1 MPSRRA
7 FLISSSLA
15 SCAIQAQE
23 KPKNEPARPD
33 QTAQPGS
40 DIFEA
45 AFRGDVKRATE
56 LAEQNPAIAR
66 LRSADGRTPLHYA
79 AAGGQPDMIMFLTTK
94 GADLSAGPE
103 SPLLVAVGHADH
115 AVASE
120 MAQDLLM
127 NASDPNARRKDDKS
141 APEIAREHGYDDIV
155 AMLIHRGAEFQG
167 KSDVERVYYGR
178 RYSYDAQ
185 GNPYKPQDIAGLPQ
199 DFINDFVRLSHF
211 DVERVKHLYKLA
223 PGLLAARATWD
234 ELPIE
239 AAAHM
244 GIVPLAEFFADQ
256 GSPVSTCTAAVL
268 GLRNRVEALVKADPN
283 CLRERGA
290 HDIPLLA
297 YTAWGKERLDVAEF
311 LLNSGVDLRTRGL
324 GLTTLH
330 VAAMKGHVELAKLL
344 LDRGANV
351 NEPSRQKNGNMT
363 PLAMAV
369 RAKQE
374 KMQQFLKA
382 RGGRA

>member
-1 MPSRRA
+1 MPSRRS
-7 FLISSSLA
+7 FLISSGLA
-15 SCAIQAQE
+15 SCAVQAQE
-23 KPKNEPARPD
+23 KPKSDLAPLEHAKD
-33 QTAQPGS
+33 SGS

-45 AFRGDVKRATE
+45 AFRGDLKRATA
-56 LAEQNPAIAR
+56 LADQNPAIAR
-66 LRSADGRTPLHYA
+66 LRSGDGRTPLHYA
-79 AAGGQPDMIMFLTTK
+79 ASGGQPDMIMFLTVK

-103 SPLLVAVGHADH
+103 SPLLAAVGHADH
-115 AVASE
+115 AIASE
-120 MAQDLLM
+120 MAQTLLM
-127 NASDPNARRKDDKS
+127 NASDPNARRKDGKS
-141 APEIAREHGYDDIV
+141 ALDVARDRGYDDIV
-155 AMLIHRGAEFQG
+155 AMLIHRGAENLG
-167 KSDVERVYYGR
+167 KSEVQRVYFGR

-185 GNPYKPQDIAGLPQ
+185 GNPYKPQDITGLPQ
-199 DFINDFVRLSHF
+199 EFINEFVRLSHL

-244 GIVPLAEFFADQ
+244 GLVPLAEFLADQ

-268 GLRNRVEALVKADPN
+268 GLRNRVEALLKADAN
-283 CLRERGA
+283 CLQERGA

-297 YTAWGKERLDVAEF
+297 YTAWGQERLDIAES
-311 LLNSGVDLRTRGL
+311 LLKSGADLRATGL

-330 VAAMKGHVELAKLL
+330 VAAMRGHIELAKLL
-344 LDRGANV
+344 LDRGADV
-351 NEPSRQKNGNMT
+351 NEPSRQKNGMT

-374 KMQQFLKA
+374 KMQQFLKE

>member
-1 MPSRRA
+1 MPSRRR

-15 SCAIQAQE
+15 SCAVYAQE
-23 KPKNEPARPD
+23 KPKMEPLRPD
-33 QTAQPGS
+33 PTSDSRS

-45 AFRGDVKRATE
+45 AFRGDIKRATE
-56 LAEQNPAIAR
+56 LFEQNPAIAK
-66 LRSADGRTPLHYA
+66 LRSPDDRLPLHYA

-103 SPLLVAVGHADH
+103 SPLLAAIDHADH
-115 AVASE
+115 ALAFE
-120 MAQDLLM
+120 MAQTLLM
-127 NASDPNARRKDDKS
+127 NASDPNARRKDGKS
-141 APEIAREHGYDDIV
+141 ALDIARDRGYDDIV
-155 AMLIHRGAEFQG
+155 ALLIHRGAEFQG
-167 KSDVERVYYGR
+167 KPDVERVYFGR

-185 GNPYKPQDIAGLPQ
+185 GNPYEPQDITGLPQ
-199 DFINDFVRLSHF
+199 DFINECVRLSHI

-244 GIVPLAEFFADQ
+244 GLVPLAEFLADQ

-268 GLRNRVEALVKADPN
+268 GLRNRVEALVKGDPN

-290 HDIPLLA
+290 HDIPLLS
-297 YTAWGKERLDVAEF
+297 YTAWGKERLDIAEF
-311 LLNSGVDLRTRGL
+311 LLNSGADLRARGL

-330 VAAMKGHVELAKLL
+330 IVAMKGHIELAKLL
-344 LDRGANV
+344 LDRGADV
-351 NEPSRQKNGNMT
+351 NEPSRQKSGNVT

-374 KMQQFLKA
+374 KMQQFLKEH
-382 RGGRA
+382 GGRA

>member
-1 MPSRRA
+1 MPSRRT

-15 SCAIQAQE
+15 SCAVQAQE
-23 KPKNEPARPD
+23 RPKIEPSRPD
-33 QTAQPGS
+33 PGTDSRS
-40 DIFEA
+40 DIFDA
-45 AFRGDVKRATE
+45 AFRGDIKRATV
-56 LAEQNPAIAR
+56 LFEQNPAIAR
-66 LRSADGRTPLHYA
+66 LRSPDGQLALHYA

-103 SPLLVAVGHADH
+103 SPLLAAIDHADH
-115 AVASE
+115 ALAYE
-120 MAQDLLM
+120 MAQTLLM
-127 NASDPNARRKDDKS
+127 NASDANARRKDGKT
-141 APEIAREHGYDDIV
+141 ALALARDRGYDDIV
-155 AMLIHRGAEFQG
+155 ALLVHRGAEPQG
-167 KSDVERVYYGR
+167 TPAVERVYFGR

-185 GNPYKPQDIAGLPQ
+185 GNPFKAQDITGLPQ
-199 DFINDFVRLSHF
+199 DFINECVRLSHI
-211 DVERVKHLYKLA
+211 DVEKVKHLYKLA

-244 GIVPLAEFFADQ
+244 GLVPLAEFLAEQ

-268 GLRNRVEALVKADPN
+268 GLKNRVEALVKADAN

-297 YTAWGKERLDVAEF
+297 YTAWGKEQLDIAEF
-311 LLNSGVDLRTRGL
+311 LLNSGIDLKLRGL

-330 VAAMKGHVELAKLL
+330 IVAMRGHVELAKLL
-344 LDRGANV
+344 LDRGADV
-351 NEPSRQKNGNMT
+351 NEPSRQKNGIVT
-363 PLAMAV
+363 PLAMAM

-374 KMQQFLKA
+374 KMQLFLKE
-382 RGGRA
+382 RGGRS

>member
-1 MPSRRA
+1 MPSRRT
-7 FLISSSLA
+7 FLISASLA
-15 SCAIQAQE
+15 PCALQGQE
-23 KPKNEPARPD
+23 TARPEPARLEHASD
-33 QTAQPGS
+33 SKT

-45 AFRGDVKRATE
+45 AFQGDIKRATALFDE
-56 LAEQNPAIAR
+56 NPAIAR

-79 AAGGQPDMIMFLTTK
+79 AAGGHSDMIMFLTTK

-103 SPLLVAVGHADH
+103 SPLLTAIDH
-115 AVASE
+115 PDHTMASE
-120 MAQDLLM
+120 AAQTLLM
-127 NASDPNARRKDDKS
+127 NASDPSARRKDGKS
-141 APEIAREHGYDDIV
+141 ALDIARDRGYDDIA
-155 AMLIHRGAEFQG
+155 AMLIHRGAEFHG
-167 KSDVERVYYGR
+167 KSSVEVAYYGR

-185 GNPYKPQDIAGLPQ
+185 GKPYTSQDISGLPQ
-199 DFINDFVRLSHF
+199 DFINEFVRLSHL
-211 DVERVKHLYKLA
+211 DIERVKHLYKLA

-234 ELPIE
+234 ELAIE

-244 GIVPLAEFFADQ
+244 GLVPLAQFLADQ

-268 GLRNRVEALVKADPN
+268 GLTNRVEALVKADAN

-290 HDIPLLA
+290 HDIPLLS

-311 LLNSGVDLRTRGL
+311 LLNSGADLRASGL
-324 GLTTLH
+324 GMTTLH
-330 VAAMKGHVELAKLL
+330 IAAMKGHIELAKLL
-344 LDRGANV
+344 LDHGADV
-351 NEPSRQKNGNMT
+351 NEPSRQKNGIVT

-374 KMQQFLKA
+374 KMQQFLKE

>member
-1 MPSRRA
+1 VH
-7 FLISSSLA
+7 
-15 SCAIQAQE
+15 AQE
-23 KPKNEPARPD
+23 KPKIEPARADPITD
-33 QTAQPGS
+33 SRS

-45 AFRGDVKRATE
+45 AFRGDIKRATE

-66 LRSADGRTPLHYA
+66 FRSPDGRLPLHYA

-103 SPLLVAVGHADH
+103 SPLLAAIDHADH
-115 AVASE
+115 ALASE
-120 MAQDLLM
+120 MAQTLLM
-127 NASDPNARRKDDKS
+127 NASDPNARRKDGKS
-141 APEIAREHGYDDIV
+141 ALDIARDRGYDDIV
-155 AMLIHRGAEFQG
+155 AMLIHRGAELQG
-167 KSDVERVYYGR
+167 RPDVEQIYFGR

-185 GNPYKPQDIAGLPQ
+185 GNPYKPQDITGLPQ
-199 DFINDFVRLSHF
+199 DFINECVRLSHL
-211 DVERVKHLYKLA
+211 DVEQVKHLYKLA

-244 GIVPLAEFFADQ
+244 GLVPLAEFLADQ

-268 GLRNRVEALVKADPN
+268 GLRNRVEALVKADLN

-290 HDIPLLA
+290 HDIPLLS
-297 YTAWGKERLDVAEF
+297 YTAWGKERLDIADF
-311 LLNSGVDLRTRGL
+311 LLNSGADLKARGL

-330 VAAMKGHVELAKLL
+330 VAAMKGHIGLAKLL
-344 LDRGANV
+344 LDRGADV
-351 NEPSRQKNGNMT
+351 NEPSRQKNGNVT
-363 PLAMAV
+363 PLVMAV

-374 KMQQFLKA
+374 KMQQFLRE
-382 RGGRA
+382 RGGRT

>member
-1 MPSRRA
+1 MPSRRR

-15 SCAIQAQE
+15 SCAVHAQE
-23 KPKNEPARPD
+23 KPKIEPVHPD
-33 QTAQPGS
+33 PATDSRS
-40 DIFEA
+40 DIFGA
-45 AFRGDVKRATE
+45 AFRGDLKRATE
-56 LAEQNPAIAR
+56 LAEQNPAIAKV
-66 LRSADGRTPLHYA
+66 RSPDGLLPLHYA

-103 SPLLVAVGHADH
+103 SPLLAAIDHADH
-115 AVASE
+115 ALASE
-120 MAQDLLM
+120 MAQTLLM
-127 NASDPNARRKDDKS
+127 NASDPNARRKDGKS
-141 APEIAREHGYDDIV
+141 ALDIARHHGYDDIV

-167 KSDVERVYYGR
+167 KPDVERIYFGC
-178 RYSYDAQ
+178 RYSYDAP
-185 GNPYKPQDIAGLPQ
+185 GNPYKPQDMTGLPQ
-199 DFINDFVRLSHF
+199 DFINECVRLSHI

-244 GIVPLAEFFADQ
+244 GLVPLAEFLAEQ
-256 GSPVSTCTAAVL
+256 GSPVSTCTASVL
-268 GLRNRVEALVKADPN
+268 GLRNRVEALVKGDPD

-290 HDIPLLA
+290 HDIPLLS
-297 YTAWGKERLDVAEF
+297 YTAWGRERLDIAEF
-311 LLNSGVDLRTRGL
+311 LLNSGVKLRARGL

-330 VAAMKGHVELAKLL
+330 VAAMKGHIELAKLL
-344 LDRGANV
+344 LDRGADV
-351 NEPSRQKNGNMT
+351 NEPSRQKNGDVT

-369 RAKQE
+369 HAKQE
-374 KMQQFLKA
+374 KMQQFLKE

>member
-1 MPSRRA
+1 MPIRRR

-15 SCAIQAQE
+15 SCAIYAQE
-23 KPKNEPARPD
+23 KPKIAPARPD
-33 QTAQPGS
+33 PGTNSRS

-45 AFRGDVKRATE
+45 AFRGDMKRATE
-56 LAEQNPAIAR
+56 LAEQNPAIAK
-66 LRSADGRTPLHYA
+66 LRSPDGRLPLHYA

-103 SPLLVAVGHADH
+103 SPLLAAVGHPDH
-115 AVASE
+115 ANASE
-120 MAQDLLM
+120 MAQTLLM
-127 NASDPNARRKDDKS
+127 NASDPNARRKDGKS
-141 APEIAREHGYDDIV
+141 ALDIARDRGYDDIA
-155 AMLIHRGAEFQG
+155 AMLIHRGAEFHG
-167 KSDVERVYYGR
+167 KSDVELVYFSC

-185 GNPYKPQDIAGLPQ
+185 GNPYKPQDITGLPQ
-199 DFINDFVRLSHF
+199 DFINECVRLSHF

-244 GIVPLAEFFADQ
+244 GLVPLAEFLADQ

-268 GLRNRVEALVKADPN
+268 GSRNRVEALVKADRN

-290 HDIPLLA
+290 HDIPLLS
-297 YTAWGKERLDVAEF
+297 YTAWGKERLDIAEL
-311 LLNSGVDLRTRGL
+311 LLNSGADLKARGL

-330 VAAMKGHVELAKLL
+330 ITAMKGHIELAKLL
-344 LDRGANV
+344 LDRGADV
-351 NEPSRQKNGNMT
+351 NEPSRQKNGNVT

-374 KMQQFLKA
+374 KMQQFLKE
-382 RGGRA
+382 RGGRT

>member
-1 MPSRRA
+1 MLSRRR
-7 FLISSSLA
+7 FLISSSLVA
-15 SCAIQAQE
+15 CTGHAQE
-23 KPKNEPARPD
+23 QPKIAPVPPD
-33 QTAQPGS
+33 ATNDS
-40 DIFEA
+40 RSSIFDA
-45 AFRGDVKRATE
+45 AFRGDMKRAAE
-56 LAEQNPAIAR
+56 LAEQNPAIAK
-66 LRSADGRTPLHYA
+66 LRSADLRMPLHYA

-103 SPLLVAVGHADH
+103 SPLLTAIDHPDH
-115 AVASE
+115 ALAFE
-120 MAQDLLM
+120 MAQTLLM
-127 NASDPNARRKDDKS
+127 NASDPNARRKDGKS
-141 APEIAREHGYDDIV
+141 ALDIARDRGYDDIV
-155 AMLIHRGAEFQG
+155 ALLIHRGAAFQG
-167 KSDVERVYYGR
+167 KPDVERVYFGR

-185 GNPYKPQDIAGLPQ
+185 GNPYKPQDITGLPQ
-199 DFINDFVRLSHF
+199 DFLNECVRLSHL

-244 GIVPLAEFFADQ
+244 GLVPLAEFLAEQ
-256 GSPVSTCTAAVL
+256 GSPVSTCTASVL

-290 HDIPLLA
+290 HDIPLLS
-297 YTAWGKERLDVAEF
+297 YTAWGKERLDIAEF
-311 LLNSGVDLRTRGL
+311 LLNSGVDLRARGL

-330 VAAMKGHVELAKLL
+330 VAAMRGHIELARLL
-344 LDRGANV
+344 LDRGADV
-351 NEPSRQKNGNMT
+351 NEPSRQKNGDVT
-363 PLAMAV
+363 PLTMAV

-374 KMQQFLKA
+374 KMQQFLKE